1 MGAIQHFHRE
11 EGREENNQILILLIF
26 AELNRFKWISK
37 IQTTS
42 DFLVD
47 GGVVSSEFVVVEAV
61 ADDEIIAD
69 KSAEFDVDLGR
80 AVRAFY

>member
-1 MGAIQHFHRE
+1 M
-11 EGREENNQILILLIF
+11 ILLIF